1 MFLCLI
7 ELLMTTHQTILVG
20 EKKYS
25 VDKLRELIT
34 GPVIVVPIEKIVYNI
49 HDQIWQDKEG
59 KFSAACVLINR
70 FEPRFIKHYERIAY
84 ANMDY
89 PILITSHFKILDGY
103 HRYNKAK
110 LQSQP
115 YINAIIVT
123 KDVLAK
129 AIM

>member
-1 MFLCLI
+1 MS
-7 ELLMTTHQTILVG
+7 QTVIIG
-20 EKKYS
+20 ENKYS
-25 VDKLRELIT
+25 VDKLRTLAT
-34 GPVIVVPIEKIVYNI
+34 GPIIVVPVEKIVYNI

-70 FEPRFIKHYERIAY
+70 FEPRFIKHYERIAF

-123 KDVLAK
+123 KDHLKNAL
-129 AIM
+129 ISP